1 MRWISAASIQPRRAC
16 PARSRVGVS
25 CRRCPENLSDYV
37 RRTLAKKCVEVMT
50 SSRVI
55 SRDAHGIELKH
66 GRLDAVTTL
75 EAKDS
80 KQRYANACHRI
91 EGRNYS

>member
-1 MRWISAASIQPRRAC
+1 
-16 PARSRVGVS
+16 
-25 CRRCPENLSDYV
+25 
-37 RRTLAKKCVEVMT
+37 MT